1 MKPPLIFLFTRDDD
15 FAQSVREP
23 LFGTGA
29 VVLGLTILV
38 AVSSYLVRGIRITPR
53 VATQN
58 PTHAQSRQG
67 DSKGYLEELKR
78 KRDSN

>member
-38 AVSSYLVRGIRITPR
+38 AVSSYLVRGRHASPLEWQRKIPR
-53 VATQN
+53 TRNRGRVTAN
-58 PTHAQSRQG
+58 DILRG
-67 DSKGYLEELKR
+67 
-78 KRDSN
+78 

>member
-38 AVSSYLVRGIRITPR
+38 AVSSYFVRGS
-53 VATQN
+53 
-58 PTHAQSRQG
+58 THHPSSGNAKSHTRAIAA
-67 DSKGYLEELKR
+67 R
-78 KRDSN
+78 